1 MAARTTAGGYR
12 VRVLRNL
19 RRKDNNHSDA
29 GPVDPQGAAA
39 AGRHRTD
46 GQDEQ
51 APDDE
56 LVSYLAALAPDS
68 DPETTGVGLFGSAQV
83 LQLRLSVVTNEQ
95 LRELAAA
102 KNTSPLALAQEW
114 IEQRLEWEYQQYTR
128 G

>member
-1 MAARTTAGGYR
+1 M
-12 VRVLRNL
+12 RVLRNL
-19 RRKDNNHSDA
+19 RRKDNNQSDA
-29 GPVDPQGAAA
+29 GPVDPQSAAA
-39 AGRHRTD
+39 AGRHRTE
-46 GQDEQ
+46 GQEEQ
-51 APDDE
+51 VPDDE

-68 DPETTGVGLFGSAQV
+68 DPEATGGGLFGSAQV

-114 IEQRLEWEYQQYTR
+114 IEQRLEWEYQQYSR